1 MARIETN
8 TNLVGKT
15 IVLLDGTKTKIED
28 AIASGYKV
36 KGRSTKVATRCVI
49 KEGAHFREIE
59 RMNMSQL
66 EDTGEGYVK
75 LKEAKA
81 SGKKT
86 AVKKEAATS
95 KASSKKAGGKAAAKD
110 AKPSKE
116 KEPKVRRKS
125 SEEQSEDYQNL
136 AMAIIKGKAKPAVE
150 IEAVDETLT
159 DTVAK
164 RIVDHVLSS
173 DIARVCA
180 DNKTPIANDL
190 DVTYEAEYAPE
201 GNVIQITMNLQYA
214 APVKVLSRP
223 TLENAEAIA
232 ARAQKMIAPKLSKKL
247 AKAIRE
253 AFSLEDA
260 NELEAGTVLLSD
272 GAEFVYYG
280 ESAKHLGKALLYVVE
295 TDKFKSVLGSTLGEY
310 EIPDAEEEEEE
321 EVEDEEEIEEEEE
334 EEEEEEDGEEE
345 EEEEEDGEE
354 EEDAE
359 EDGEEAQ
366 GAEYEFVAVEADQL
380 ELVNKKVTAKYHAAL
395 AERFGVDEEALAP
408 GLMLTDGETTFAYL
422 GCDSKGGLLV
432 IDLSDDADEDDNVLV
447 YSKADIKTLTDFSP
461 VIDSGE
467 EADSEEEDDA
477 EDNSVDFEDDNEEGD
492 DEEEDEDE
500 DFNFEDLP
508 SEDLED
514 LSDDELRDRVV
525 EAGLTTPRKADK
537 MNASQLRK
545 LLK

>member
-15 IVLLDGTKTKIED
+15 IVLLNGTKSKIED

-36 KGRSTKVATRCVI
+36 KGLTKRIATRCII
-49 KEGAHFREIE
+49 KEGSHFREIE

-75 LKEAKA
+75 LKDAKA

-86 AVKKEAATS
+86 AKKEAAAP
-95 KASSKKAGGKAAAKD
+95 KASGKKAGTKKTSGKKD
-110 AKPSKE
+110 AKPSKD

-136 AMAIIKGKAKPAVE
+136 AHAIIKGGKAKPAVE
-150 IEAVDETLT
+150 IEAVDESLT
-159 DTVAK
+159 DAVAQRLAHYVLNSDVAK
-164 RIVDHVLSS
+164 
-173 DIARVCA
+173 VCA
-180 DNKTPIANDL
+180 DNKTPIANAL
-190 DVTYEAEYAPE
+190 DVTYGAEYAPE
-201 GNVIQITMNLQYA
+201 GNVLQITLNLQYA
-214 APVKVLSRP
+214 APVKTVAAAPELD
-223 TLENAEAIA
+223 EAVAKRA
-232 ARAQKMIAPKLSKKL
+232 AKLAAKKIGKVL
-247 AKAIRE
+247 AKAIKA
-253 AFSLEDA
+253 AFDLEDA
-260 NELEAGTVLLSD
+260 NDLLPGTVLTSE
-272 GAEFVYYG
+272 GTEFVFVG
-280 ESAKHLGKALLYVVE
+280 ESAKHAGKALMYSAD
-295 TDKFKSVLGSTLGEY
+295 TDGFKSFGADKLADF
-310 EIPDAEEEEEE
+310 EIVADESEEEEEDE
-321 EVEDEEEIEEEEE
+321 IEDEDEIEEEEE
-334 EEEEEEDGEEE
+334 EEESSEDEEDGEEDDGEEEDGEPQ
-345 EEEEEDGEE
+345 D
-354 EEDAE
+354 
-359 EDGEEAQ
+359 
-366 GAEYEFVAVEADQL
+366 AEYEFVAVDADQL

-467 EADSEEEDDA
+467 ADDSEEDGEEEDGEENDFEDEEDGEEEDGEEEDD
-477 EDNSVDFEDDNEEGD
+477 FE
-492 DEEEDEDE
+492 
-500 DFNFEDLP
+500 FNDLP

-514 LSDDELRDRVV
+514 LSEDELRDRVV
-525 EAGLTTPRKADK
+525 EAGLTTVRKAENMK
-537 MNASQLRK
+537 AAQLRK

>member
-15 IVLLDGTKTKIED
+15 IVLLNGTKTKIED

-36 KGRSTKVATRCVI
+36 KGQTKRIATRCVV

-59 RMNMSQL
+59 RMNLSQL

-81 SGKKT
+81 GKKATGKKDAVKEKAPKTSGKKT
-86 AVKKEAATS
+86 
-95 KASSKKAGGKAAAKD
+95 GGKV
-110 AKPSKE
+110 SKE

-136 AMAIIKGKAKPAVE
+136 AHAIIKGGKAKPAVE

-164 RIVDHVLSS
+164 RLVALIENSE
-173 DIARVCA
+173 IAKVCA
-180 DNKTPIANDL
+180 DNKTPIANAL
-190 DVTYEAEYAPE
+190 SVAYGAEYAE
-201 GNVIQITMNLQYA
+201 ENNTMQITLSLQYA
-214 APVKVLSRP
+214 MPVKDTAVAPELD
-223 TLENAEAIA
+223 EAVAKRA
-232 ARAQKMIAPKLSKKL
+232 AKLAAKKIGKVL
-247 AKAIRE
+247 AKAIKA
-253 AFSLEDA
+253 AFDLEDA
-260 NELEAGTVLLSD
+260 NDLLPGTVLTSD
-272 GAEFVYYG
+272 GAEFVFVG
-280 ESAKHLGKALLYVVE
+280 ESAKHAGKALMYSAD
-295 TDKFKSVLGSTLGEY
+295 TDGFKSFGADKLSEF
-310 EIPDAEEEEEE
+310 EIVAEESEEEEEE
-321 EVEDEEEIEEEEE
+321 EVEEEEEE
-334 EEEEEEDGEEE
+334 EEEVEEEETEEDEEEDGEEE
-345 EEEEEDGEE
+345 DGESQ
-354 EEDAE
+354 D
-359 EDGEEAQ
+359 
-366 GAEYEFVAVEADQL
+366 AEYEFVAVEADQL
-380 ELVNKKVTAKYHAAL
+380 ELVSKKVTAKYHAAL

-432 IDLSDDADEDDNVLV
+432 IDLSDDADEEDNVLV
-447 YSKADIKTLTDFSP
+447 YSKADIKTLNDFSP

-467 EADSEEEDDA
+467 ADDAEEEDGEE
-477 EDNSVDFEDDNEEGD
+477 EDTEEENDFEEEDGE
-492 DEEEDEDE
+492 EEEDEE
-500 DFNFEDLP
+500 DFEFDDAP

-514 LSDDELRDRVV
+514 LSEDELRDRAV

-537 MNASQLRK
+537 MNAAQLRK

>member
-49 KEGAHFREIE
+49 KEGSHFREIE

-95 KASSKKAGGKAAAKD
+95 KASGKKAGGKAAAKD
-110 AKPSKE
+110 AKPSKD

-223 TLENAEAIA
+223 TLENAEAIE

-260 NELEAGTVLLSD
+260 NELEAGTMLLSD

-310 EIPDAEEEEEE
+310 EIPDAEEEEE
-321 EVEDEEEIEEEEE
+321 VEDEEEIEEEEE
-334 EEEEEEDGEEE
+334 EEEI
-345 EEEEEDGEE
+345 EEEEDGEE
-354 EEDAE
+354 EDAE
-359 EDGEEAQ
+359 EDSEEAQ

-380 ELVNKKVTAKYHAAL
+380 KLVNKKVTAKYHAAL

-467 EADSEEEDDA
+467 EEADGEEEEDDA
-477 EDNSVDFEDDNEEGD
+477 EDNNADFEEEDEDAD
-492 DEEEDEDE
+492 DEEEDED
-500 DFNFEDLP
+500 FNFDDLP